1 MTVLLELALAMELIV
16 TSYFWAVLW
25 HEVSG
30 AAKFQHNPLRKAGL
44 AMDHSVPIFLLLIE
58 YIFMDAAPV
67 TLRHL
72 WVFMLV
78 SLAYLITNLTV
89 TLTSQP
95 VYPDVTWKGAKGIG
109 LPLGILV
116 AAVLAYLFLYQVTKA
131 KLRCLGHGSFHQR
144 VTASRQAPAL
154 PTAQSIKVE
163 EGEAL

>member
-95 VYPDVTWKGAKGIG
+95 VYPDVTWKGAKGKG
-109 LPLGILV
+109 CH
-116 AAVLAYLFLYQVTKA
+116 LASWW
-131 KLRCLGHGSFHQR
+131 LRSWRTCFSTRSPRPSSG
-144 VTASRQAPAL
+144 ASAMAR
-154 PTAQSIKVE
+154 SIRE
-163 EGEAL
+163 